1 MLLCAWGANP
11 RPPPPLEP
19 ASLLPQHS
27 QLFNMNT
34 CPDSGKEKSTRPCE
48 GSEQE
53 RFWEDLTFFCSICIL
68 TVAHLQDASKSVAS
82 LLS

>member
-1 MLLCAWGANP
+1 
-11 RPPPPLEP
+11 
-19 ASLLPQHS
+19 
-27 QLFNMNT
+27 MNT